1 MTPGDLENPGPAV
14 RPWTIVAYLCG
25 DNPSLAAH
33 VARQKDAI
41 LRFGGSDHFHV
52 AVQWDLEEHGSER
65 AVLDAARGWKTE
77 SIGRVNTGQPER
89 FLDFLRW
96 ALDRCPAE
104 RVIVVMSGTGLLD
117 KRASVGAP
125 ETDLSHL
132 FTVCDDASAGDALS
146 LSELGRMFRQA
157 AVTAAR
163 ERIDI
168 LALDLR
174 EIQCLEV
181 AYELEGAV
189 DFLVGPQTRVPDSG
203 WNFEVVLQ
211 ALNDKLSQA
220 DPAAP
225 PGAADIATLLVQTA
239 GKAYQSEHHGHLS
252 LSAIDLQTLKN
263 FASAFDT
270 LSLAMMHS
278 VGEELV
284 WEARSA
290 VARKLKPGDPTVTP
304 KWPTPPPSAPAPAAD
319 VDVEE
324 EYLYDLFELLTELQ
338 AQLNEVK
345 RSGLLRLVREHL
357 DALDAAAFK
366 RALESVDAACSNRGS
381 GAPFPSLRDRAA
393 AGSRVRALLEPSA
406 AGTDVRLADFKTR
419 SAEVTALFTDPALK
433 AAEFHSWLDQWPDE
447 AIDALEPAMRS
458 VYKAAQRQ
466 QQRLAELAAMTQ
478 RVLTLLGKGPAGAA
492 ATPIRPLVIAHFSS
506 AETRHGGVSLYRP
519 RNLDQLINSD
529 YLELQFNKKIHWTVL
544 LAVINLIGSHPRA
557 LWRIL
562 SSLLATADN
571 NTRSQIIDRI
581 TGPGSVI
588 SAFRDQFVVLAPMRA
603 CVLSLEPDAAG
614 ETADGAAAEQVG
626 PQAEAYRVRLE
637 FAERE
642 AFISETRSILDREEL
657 ESLVSELVSLLK
669 PGTPLTVAD
678 ANRIESLG
686 ATLGE
691 DILGELGTRLAE
703 AGAAPGQIHLQLQIP
718 RRLMKYPW
726 ELMHYKDGWLSEHFA
741 MGRQVVS
748 RMSAARMRSRVPGP
762 LRALVIGNPRT
773 TETSLA
779 YAAEEAAAIAQ
790 AFEALAAETD
800 GLLEFKR
807 DRDALI
813 NQDLT
818 RNELRDLLRYGNYDI
833 IHFAGHAAFDA
844 RHGGSSGWL
853 LTDGRLTARAIR
865 NTLRWRDTQPWLVY
879 ANACEAA
886 TEADSTPTMYQNDV
900 FGLASA
906 FLDHGVSVFV
916 GPLWRINDHVA
927 ARIAKTFYKQ
937 LLKERQTVGEALR
950 IAKVET
956 KADTFDRLRAA
967 DDPDRPGNRVEN
979 VSWAGLVL
987 YGNSTATF
995 GQRLAAPAPPDVER
1009 STRSTT
1015 ITT

>member
-1 MTPGDLENPGPAV
+1 MTPGDPGIPGPAV

-25 DNPSLAAH
+25 DNPSLAEH

-41 LRFGGSDHFHV
+41 LRFGGSDHVHV
-52 AVQWDLEEHGSER
+52 AVQWDLVEHGSER
-65 AVLDAARGWKTE
+65 AVLDAARGWKAE

-125 ETDLSHL
+125 ETDRSHL

-157 AVTAAR
+157 AVTAER

-189 DFLVGPQTRVPDSG
+189 DYLVGPQTRVPDSG
-203 WNFEVVLQ
+203 WDFEAVLK
-211 ALNDKLSQA
+211 ALNDTLSQA

-225 PGAADIATLLVQTA
+225 PSAADVATLLVQTA

-290 VARKLKPGDPTVTP
+290 VARKLKPGDPTVSP

-338 AQLNEVK
+338 VQLNEG
-345 RSGLLRLVREHL
+345 RHSGLLRLMREHL
-357 DALDAAAFK
+357 NALDAAAFK
-366 RALESVDAACSNRGS
+366 RALESVDAACSSRGN

-393 AGSRVRALLEPSA
+393 AGGRVRALLEPST
-406 AGTDVRLADFKTR
+406 AGTDARLADFKTR
-419 SAEVTALFTDPALK
+419 SAAVTALFTDPALK
-433 AAEFHSWLDQWPDE
+433 AAEFHSWLDHWPDE
-447 AIDALEPAMRS
+447 AIDVLQPAMRS

-478 RVLTLLGKGPAGAA
+478 RVLTLLGRGPASS
-492 ATPIRPLVIAHFSS
+492 TPTSIRPLVIAHFSS
-506 AETRHGGVSLYRP
+506 ADTRHGGVSLYRP

-571 NTRSQIIDRI
+571 NTRAQIIDRI

-603 CVLSLEPDAAG
+603 CVLSLEPDASG
-614 ETADGAAAEQVG
+614 DSAEGTPAELVA

-637 FAERE
+637 FAERD

-657 ESLVSELVSLLK
+657 ESIVSELVGLLES
-669 PGTPLTVAD
+669 GEPLTVDD
-678 ANRIESLG
+678 ATRLESLG
-686 ATLGE
+686 AMLGE
-691 DILGELGTRLAE
+691 DILQELGAKLAE
-703 AGAAPGQIHLQLQIP
+703 ARKGPGQIHLQLQIP

-726 ELMHYKDGWLSEHFA
+726 ELMHYKDGWLSEDFA
-741 MGRQVVS
+741 VGRQVFS
-748 RMSAARMRSRVPGP
+748 RVGAGRTRSRVPGP
-762 LRALVIGNPRT
+762 LRALVIGNINTKEKP
-773 TETSLA
+773 LA
-779 YAAEEAAAIAQ
+779 YAEHEAEEIAK

-813 NQDLT
+813 KKNVT
-818 RNELRDLLRYGNYDI
+818 RSDLRDLLRYGNYDI
-833 IHFAGHAAFDA
+833 IHFAGHAAFDP
-844 RHGGSSGWL
+844 RHAGSSGWL
-853 LTDGRLTARAIR
+853 LTDGKLTARAIQ

-886 TEADSTPTMYQNDV
+886 MESTAASTMYQHDV

-916 GPLWRINDHVA
+916 GPLWRINDRIA
-927 ARIAKTFYKQ
+927 ARIAKDFYHQ
-937 LLKERQTVGEALR
+937 LLKERRTVGEALR
-950 IAKVET
+950 IAKKEA
-956 KADTFDRLRAA
+956 KADTFDKLAEV
-967 DDPDRPGNRVEN
+967 DHRPAGRVEN

-1009 STRSTT
+1009 PTGPDTVSP
-1015 ITT
+1015 